1 MIRPVRSLSVCTCLS
16 VAMLAGGVGPAV
28 AQTVNLTPAPAMPS
42 VKNVFTDTI
51 TDFTHLGSTESVTWL
66 TLGLAAASMAHTL
79 DGSTSRTL
87 SASRGADRVFAPGE
101 TIGGARFQLA
111 GALATYGVGRLT
123 GHAKMAAL
131 GADLVS
137 ANIVAQALTSGIK
150 MAVRRGRPDGT
161 EFSFPSGHTSVSFA
175 AATVVQRHFGW
186 TAGIPAYAAASF
198 VAASRIQDKRHY
210 LSDVAYGAV
219 VGIVAGR
226 AVTVGHG
233 RHRFAVEPMVPNGG
247 GIGVAFTKK

>member
-1 MIRPVRSLSVCTCLS
+1 MIQSIRSFPVCTCLS
-16 VAMLAGGVGPAV
+16 VAMLAGSVGPAV
-28 AQTVNLTPAPAMPS
+28 AQTVNLAPASSTPG
-42 VKNVFTDTI
+42 VKNVIADTV
-51 TDFTHLGSTESVTWL
+51 TDFTWL
-66 TLGLAAASMAHTL
+66 TVGLAAASIVHSL
-79 DGSTSRTL
+79 DGSMTRTL
-87 SASRGADRVFAPGE
+87 SGSSGADRFFGPGA
-101 TIGGARFQLA
+101 TIGGARFQLV

-123 GHAKMAAL
+123 GHARVADF

-150 MAVRRGRPDGT
+150 LSVRRGRPDGT

-186 TAGIPAYAAASF
+186 SAGVPAYAVASY

-210 LSDVAYGAV
+210 LSDVAMGAV

-233 RHRFAVEPMVPNGG
+233 NHRFAVQPMVPDSGG
-247 GIGVAFTKK
+247 VGIAFVKK